1 MTDKE
6 VIVSNAHRSHRDRK
20 GT

>member
-20 GT
+20 GI